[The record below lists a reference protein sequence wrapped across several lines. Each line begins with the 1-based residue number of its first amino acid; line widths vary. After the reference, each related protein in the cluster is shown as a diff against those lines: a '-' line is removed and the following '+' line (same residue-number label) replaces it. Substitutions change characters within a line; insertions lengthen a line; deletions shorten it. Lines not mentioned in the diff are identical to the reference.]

1 MPIPAME
8 LQLMQKWAFFHSLV
22 PKIRNATHT
31 ICRHYHLSIFRSI
44 FMERNIIARS
54 NTALTVI
61 EISDEIFQK
70 VSSAVKANG
79 KGNRN
84 TAIIYC
90 TNWPLEKE
98 PSHFSGGMKSFGTC
112 LQSYG

>member
-1 MPIPAME
+1 M
-8 LQLMQKWAFFHSLV
+8 
-22 PKIRNATHT
+22 
-31 ICRHYHLSIFRSI
+31 
-44 FMERNIIARS
+44 ARS
-54 NTALTVI
+54 SMALTVI

-98 PSHFSGGMKSFGTC
+98 PSHFSGGMKTYGTS